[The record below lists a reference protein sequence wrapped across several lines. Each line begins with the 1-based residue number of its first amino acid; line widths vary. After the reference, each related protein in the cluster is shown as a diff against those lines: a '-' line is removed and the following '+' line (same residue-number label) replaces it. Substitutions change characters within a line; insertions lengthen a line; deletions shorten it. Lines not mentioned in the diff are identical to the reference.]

1 MNLSSLATIVECER
15 HLLKLRRSGDDVV
28 RMPTQVRG
36 ATLGGEATLTQLVM
50 SWVQATGVPHLST
63 FAKDGGDKQI
73 EKLVRRLHGLA
84 AALCVVRASGISGDI
99 LAPLRDAALTHLAEL
114 QGSAPAEHSRGQA
127 VDIVCADHLAR
138 GAPATLYA
146 TGEDG
151 VADIRSRIEYRVL
164 AEKLLGATVR
174 GSYQKHLDREMAEA
188 IGSLLYEIFRNTE
201 DHALT
206 DISGNVLERSI
217 RAVRINHLSPLEA
230 TLSVMAQE
238 FPALAAFCERQRPA
252 PGAKQI
258 HLLELSV
265 LDSGPGYAPRLTKHP
280 LTAMSL
286 AEESEAVH
294 RCFSA
299 ATSKARSGFGQG
311 LPHVIRVLRRKGGF
325 LRLRTGRLSLFAD
338 LGSAESAMR
347 EELRL
352 DQWQLPNEKELAAVS
367 GALLTIFIPLVRD
380 P

>member
-15 HLLKLRRSGDDVV
+15 HLLKLRRSGDDVI

-36 ATLGGEATLTQLVM
+36 ATLGGEAALTQLVTT
-50 SWVQATGVPHLST
+50 WVQSSASPHLST
-63 FAKDGGDKQI
+63 FAKNGNDEQVG
-73 EKLVRRLHGLA
+73 KLVRRLHGLA
-84 AALCVVRASGISGDI
+84 AALCVVRADGIEGDI
-99 LAPLRDAALTHLAEL
+99 LAPLREAALIQLAKL
-114 QGSAPAEHSRGQA
+114 QGPAPAEYSRGQA
-127 VDIVCADHLAR
+127 VDIVCADHLAL

-146 TGEDG
+146 THEDG
-151 VADIRSRIEYRVL
+151 VADVRERTEYRAL
-164 AEKLLGATVR
+164 AEQLLSVTVR
-174 GSYQKHLDREMAEA
+174 GSYQKHLDREMAAA

-206 DISGNVLERSI
+206 DISGNVLKRSI
-217 RAVRINHLSPLEA
+217 RAVRISHLSPLEV

-252 PGAKQI
+252 PGAKQV

-265 LDSGPGYAPRLTKHP
+265 LDSGPGYAPRLTKRP
-280 LTAMSL
+280 LKEMSV

-294 RCFSA
+294 RCFSV

-338 LGSAESAMR
+338 LGAANAAEG

-352 DQWQLPNEKELAAVS
+352 DQWRLPDENELAEVS